1 MNRSVYYRTSLVAF
15 SVLTLIVLLG
25 CFCWPSLPE
34 LIHQGS
40 CASIQAAQ
48 PAKGKAGAIPP
59 ARMKIAYIHGNDI
72 WIMNN
77 DGKENKQLTKT
88 ADAEFSL
95 SFSRNTERIWFIRTV
110 GQQGGTPYG
119 DVYSCDLAG
128 KNIKKITEGI
138 KVRFATV
145 SIDGKR
151 LAISVIT
158 QLADLNAGGELGDT
172 ADMWIINAE
181 RENQTESVPYVNLTG
196 NLPYS
201 PGMGREGSTF
211 ADWSPTSDKIA
222 FSYKGDNSA
231 SMGISTKAVYIA
243 NYDGTGTTEI
253 IKNADEPDFDLMGQK
268 IAAVTGGHWDTMG
281 VVSISTEG
289 TGLETVLPVA
299 PGVTE
304 SSTLYSTYSPFW
316 MTTFEDIAT
325 QVHVVYSKTTHP
337 ASPVEPVNTLERF
350 DTDKKKTTLLASIA
364 GADKPIT
371 HASVDLYQTTLAFQV
386 GRMDSPTGPNAS
398 IWTVKPDGTGI
409 VQLTKGTGDSEPT
422 WTADNS
428 WWRNNSGMAKANACH
443 WPYQNRTV
451 MF

>member
-25 CFCWPSLPE
+25 CFCWPSLPT
-34 LIHQGS
+34 LVHQGS
-40 CASIQAAQ
+40 CASIQAAS
-48 PAKGKAGAIPP
+48 PANGKAGAIPP

-77 DGKENKQLTKT
+77 DGKENTQLTKT
-88 ADAEFSL
+88 VDAEFSL
-95 SFSRNTERIWFIRTV
+95 SFARNPERIWFVRTTGV
-110 GQQGGTPYG
+110 QGSTPYG

-128 KNIKKITEGI
+128 KNVKRITLGI

-145 SIDGKR
+145 SLDGKQ
-151 LAISVIT
+151 LAISVIS
-158 QLADLNAGGELGDT
+158 QLPDLNTAGELGDT

-181 RENQTESVPYVNLTG
+181 NANQTESNPYINLTG
-196 NLPYS
+196 DLPYT
-201 PGMGREGSTF
+201 PGMGRDGSTF
-211 ADWSPTSDKIA
+211 AAWSPTSKQVA
-222 FSYKGDNSA
+222 FSYKGDSSA
-231 SMGISTKAVYIA
+231 SLGISTKTIYVADL
-243 NYDGTGTTEI
+243 DGSNRKEVF
-253 IKNADEPDFDLMGQK
+253 KSADEPDFDSQGTK

-281 VVSISTEG
+281 VVTASTEG
-289 TGLETVLPVA
+289 TGLETVLPIA

-325 QVHVVYSKTTHP
+325 QVNVIYSRTTHP
-337 ASPVEPVNTLERF
+337 ASPAEPVNTLERF
-350 DTDKKKTTLLASIA
+350 NMDKKKTTSLVTIA
-364 GADKPIT
+364 GADKMIT
-371 HASVDLYQTTLAFQV
+371 HASSDLYQYMIAFQV
-386 GRMDSPTGPNAS
+386 GGSNSPTGPNAS
-398 IWTVKPDGTGI
+398 IWTVKPDGSGLT
-409 VQLTKGTGDSEPT
+409 QLTKGTQDSEPT

-428 WWRNNSGMAKANACH
+428 WWRTKGGTAKANACH